1 MFLRGELIAQP
12 LTEPMPLG
20 PRAEVP
26 RWGAG
31 SGQDNSVED
40 FDVKHETCA
49 SARKPSKHMSQKT
62 KLMLKFI
69 AVTLVFLA
77 LGMHLQF
84 VLIPALSASKFWLV
98 VVAFGML
105 LVASQ

>member
-1 MFLRGELIAQP
+1 
-12 LTEPMPLG
+12 
-20 PRAEVP
+20 
-26 RWGAG
+26 
-31 SGQDNSVED
+31 
-40 FDVKHETCA
+40 
-49 SARKPSKHMSQKT
+49 
-62 KLMLKFI
+62 MLKFI